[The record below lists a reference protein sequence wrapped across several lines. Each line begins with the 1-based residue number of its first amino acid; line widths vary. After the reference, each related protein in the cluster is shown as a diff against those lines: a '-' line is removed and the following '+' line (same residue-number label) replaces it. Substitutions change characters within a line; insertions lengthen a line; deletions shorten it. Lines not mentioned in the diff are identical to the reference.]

1 VSGVQGEGEEMKI
14 PRGIRNNNP
23 GNLVLTNIP
32 WRGKV
37 PNKENTDR
45 HFEQFRDTDGVKGI
59 IWGIRAMMMDLKGDI
74 VKDGLNTIRRLI
86 EEYAPKHE
94 NNTEAYIARVS
105 RMTGIGPNELLYP
118 DQETMQRLVRAMA
131 FVEHGG
137 HWITLQQIEKAWGL
151 L

>member
-1 VSGVQGEGEEMKI
+1 
-14 PRGIRNNNP
+14 
-23 GNLVLTNIP
+23 
-32 WRGKV
+32 
-37 PNKENTDR
+37 
-45 HFEQFRDTDGVKGI
+45 
-59 IWGIRAMMMDLKGDI
+59 MMMDLKGDI